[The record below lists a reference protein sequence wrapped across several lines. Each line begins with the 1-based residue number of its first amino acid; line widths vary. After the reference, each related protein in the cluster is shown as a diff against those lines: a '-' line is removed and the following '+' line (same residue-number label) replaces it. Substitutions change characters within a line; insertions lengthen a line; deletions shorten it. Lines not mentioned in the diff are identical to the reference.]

1 MKRFCSL
8 FINIILSVMVYGQ
21 DETIVP
27 HIVQRGETINILASR
42 FKTSVETLKMLNN
55 DFDEFYTGM
64 NVFLPRPNELRNTSE
79 LSIDEYDVYI
89 TQSGLANG
97 LFGLLRCNND
107 RVDQYFM
114 DHI

>member
-79 LSIDEYDVYI
+79 LSIDEYDV
-89 TQSGLANG
+89 
-97 LFGLLRCNND
+97 LLKEEIGRAH
-107 RVDQYFM
+107 V
-114 DHI
+114 